1 MRTSFHHQPE
11 AQHPIFQLS
20 TSWQA
25 DYPIFRSKSG
35 HAPVIA
41 EVNPAA
47 SFQRQLVCQLGV
59 VTASCSWVGSAW
71 LTVMCDAGSRTSR
84 WMDRL
89 NEFLSVAVA
98 RDAMLPGRKTG

>member
-1 MRTSFHHQPE
+1 
-11 AQHPIFQLS
+11 
-20 TSWQA
+20 
-25 DYPIFRSKSG
+25 
-35 HAPVIA
+35 VIA

-59 VTASCSWVGSAW
+59 VTASCSWVGPAW
-71 LTVMCDAGSRTSR
+71 LMCDAGSRTAK
-84 WMDRL
+84 M